1 MPKQFDADVVGLL
14 NGTEEVEIETQATP
28 QDPVRRT
35 IIWVVVDGGE
45 VFVRSVRGAR
55 GRWYHRITAN
65 PVAAL
70 QAGGRRIPVRA
81 VRAADERSVAR
92 ASAAYQRKYKG
103 DPSTPSMVRDEVL
116 ETTLRLEPVGA

>member
-14 NGTEEVEIETQATP
+14 NGSEEVEIETQTTP

-55 GRWYHRITAN
+55 GRWYRRIAAN

-70 QAGGRRIPVRA
+70 YAGGRHIPVRA
-81 VRAADERSVAR
+81 FPAADERSIAR
-92 ASAAYQRKYKG
+92 ASAAYQQKYKG

-116 ETTLRLEPVGA
+116 QTTLRLEPTGA

>member
-14 NGTEEVEIETQATP
+14 NGAEEIEIETQAAP

-45 VFVRSVRGAR
+45 VFVRSVRGVR

-81 VRAADERSVAR
+81 VPAADERSVAR

-103 DPSTPSMVRDEVL
+103 DPSTPSMVRDEIL
-116 ETTLRLEPVGA
+116 ETTLRLEPAGA